1 MANGVEGSNHPNDEE
16 RGVQALWAYVHAQ
29 EAAVQEQKRA
39 NEQNQQQFDEVRRT
53 LAEMQQSFAR
63 LYLGGHRD
71 RDLGRVRVNENLP
84 LGCPDGGNDPIN
96 LRRQPA
102 YVDDSSDEELGNWI
116 PVPWTRELKNSLPI
130 CAKVGMEF
138 FPWRSLLTIL
148 L

>member
-63 LYLGGHRD
+63 LYLGGHQD

-84 LGCPDGGNDPIN
+84 RGRPDDGNDPIN

-102 YVDDSSDEELGNWI
+102 YVDDSSDEELGN
-116 PVPWTRELKNSLPI
+116 VEELRGSLNSIYLQPNVEDSLRWE
-130 CAKVGMEF
+130 VG
-138 FPWRSLLTIL
+138 
-148 L
+148 